1 MRDSLKLTAFSPRFC
16 PHSDDLSHPDWTS
29 GTLCSCTRDIQSLA
43 YLRRATD
50 TTGNMQATRQLAERI
65 AATGYESIPPEART
79 VAKQALTDFI
89 GVAVAGARE
98 PLAEILAN
106 RIAEDGGHPQA
117 ALIGRPDRASV
128 RQAAWFNGSAGHA
141 HDYDDVH
148 LAMTGHPT
156 VPVAPVVLALAE
168 HRGRSGAEAVAA
180 FCAGVDT
187 ECILG
192 RYAGPGH
199 YRAGWHATG
208 TLGAFGATAA
218 ACALNGLDAAGTAAA
233 LGIAGTRAAGLK
245 SQFGTMCKPLHAG
258 EAAANGVE
266 AADLAAGG
274 FTSRPDI
281 LETDQGFMATQ
292 GPASDCRRF
301 DQALQQPA
309 YTQDICFKYHAAC
322 YLTHSSI
329 EAARQ
334 LRDSNGF
341 GLDDIAE
348 VEIRV
353 DPGHFKVC
361 NIQEPATGL
370 EAKFSL
376 RFTAAMSLAGL
387 ETASIRAYTD
397 DLTTDEQLVALRDRV
412 QVRAHDRPTPDSIV
426 TIRTVDGA
434 EYTRACNVAIP
445 MTDLDAQW
453 HKLETKFEAL
463 VGPVLGANAAA
474 SLIDDCR
481 RLDEIE
487 DLTPLFNALQTES

>member
-1 MRDSLKLTAFSPRFC
+1 
-16 PHSDDLSHPDWTS
+16 
-29 GTLCSCTRDIQSLA
+29 
-43 YLRRATD
+43 
-50 TTGNMQATRQLAERI
+50 MQATRQLAERI
-65 AATGYESIPPEART
+65 AGTGHESIPIEARV
-79 VAKQALTDFI
+79 VAKQALMDFI
-89 GVAVAGARE
+89 GVTVAGARE

-106 RIAEDGGHPQA
+106 RIAEDGGHPQS
-117 ALIGRPDRASV
+117 ALIGRPQRASV

-168 HRGRSGAEAVAA
+168 HRGSSGAEAVAA

-218 ACALNGLDAAGTAAA
+218 ACSLNQLDPATTAVA

-266 AADLAAGG
+266 AADLAARG
-274 FTSRPDI
+274 FTSRADI

-292 GPASDCRRF
+292 GPDSDLRRF
-301 DQALQQPA
+301 ERALAQPA

-329 EAARQ
+329 EASRR
-334 LRDSNGF
+334 LRESNGF
-341 GLDDIAE
+341 GPDDIAE

-353 DPGHFKVC
+353 DAGHFKVC

-376 RFTAAMSLAGL
+376 RLTAAMALLGL
-387 ETASIRAYTD
+387 ETASIAAFTD
-397 DLTTDEQLVALRDRV
+397 ELTTDERLVALRDRV
-412 QVRAHDRPTPDSIV
+412 QVKAHGKPRADSIV
-426 TIRTVDGA
+426 TVRTGDGA
-434 EYTRACNVAIP
+434 EFSQACNVAIP

-453 HKLETKFEAL
+453 RKLEAKFEAL
-463 VGPVLGANAAA
+463 VGPRLGRNAAA

-487 DLTPLFNALQTES
+487 DLTPLFNALQSNP

>member
-1 MRDSLKLTAFSPRFC
+1 
-16 PHSDDLSHPDWTS
+16 
-29 GTLCSCTRDIQSLA
+29 
-43 YLRRATD
+43 
-50 TTGNMQATRQLAERI
+50 MQATRQLAERI
-65 AATGYESIPPEART
+65 AGTDHQSIPPEART
-79 VAKQALTDFI
+79 VAKQALMDFI
-89 GVAVAGARE
+89 GVTVAGARE
-98 PLAEILAN
+98 PLAEILAE
-106 RIAEDGGHPQA
+106 RIAGDGGHPQA
-117 ALIGRPDRASV
+117 VLIGRPNRASV

-148 LAMTGHPT
+148 LAMTGHST

-168 HRGRSGAEAVAA
+168 HRGRTGAEAVAA

-192 RYAGPGH
+192 RYAGTGH
-199 YRAGWHATG
+199 YSAGWHATA
-208 TLGAFGATAA
+208 TLGSFGAAAA
-218 ACALNGLDAAGTAAA
+218 ACALNELDAATTAAA

-266 AADLAAGG
+266 AADLAARG
-274 FTSRPDI
+274 FTSRLDI

-292 GPASDCRRF
+292 SPTSDLRRF
-301 DQALQQPA
+301 ARALGQPA
-309 YTQDICFKYHAAC
+309 YTHDICFKYHAAC

-329 EAARQ
+329 EASRQ
-334 LRDSNGF
+334 LRESNGF
-341 GLDDIAE
+341 ELDDIAE

-376 RFTAAMSLAGL
+376 RFTAAMALAGL
-387 ETASIRAYTD
+387 ETAGIGAFTD
-397 DLTTDEQLVALRDRV
+397 ELTTDGRLVALRDRV
-412 QVRAHDRPTPDSIV
+412 QVRAHDTPTPDSIV
-426 TIRTVDGA
+426 TIRTGDGA
-434 EYTRACNVAIP
+434 EYTKACNVAIP

-453 HKLETKFEAL
+453 HRLEAKFETL
-463 VGPVLGANAAA
+463 VEPSLGANAAA
-474 SLIDDCR
+474 GLIDDCR

-487 DLTPLFNALQTES
+487 DLSPLFSALQSDS